1 MCGVY
6 VHIFFIFLLL
16 SAVFTFEYAQ
26 RLIWLQ
32 VIFARFFADS
42 PSDGFV
48 FVRRLHLSIGL
59 CAPFFT
65 SSMKVHAS
73 SIVESENFSA
83 LKPNIVQAIVCLKDW
98 TFEEA
103 KMESQLDELCGMVMK
118 IKVDEEEEDISY
130 PSPSP
135 CQSLDQHEFSS
146 KASSSATIF

>member
-73 SIVESENFSA
+73 SIVESENFRYVNSF
-83 LKPNIVQAIVCLKDW
+83 LLVMDKVELYVFPFEICDIVTAC
-98 TFEEA
+98 
-103 KMESQLDELCGMVMK
+103 S
-118 IKVDEEEEDISY
+118 
-130 PSPSP
+130 
-135 CQSLDQHEFSS
+135 
-146 KASSSATIF
+146 